1 MVCNTRAHNTADQ
14 AGRRVTLLGNID
26 SKPAL
31 LTIERAA
38 LPDKIEDLKAF
49 HASFA
54 NIANLGANDVYAWYL
69 ANLKASANAAP
80 DLKLN
85 LIYPCTETHIKKYSP
100 QTVRVVTETT
110 EIYEKYV
117 RLYMQRKRAEGRLNW
132 VFNIIEGR
140 TEQEDVILRES
151 KNLGHEEEG
160 FLLLPDM
167 NWDRK
172 TIGSLRIL
180 GLVERRDLMS
190 LRDLKKKHVQW
201 LKRMQEKILGAV
213 AGIYEGVEKDMLK
226 IYMHCTL
233 RFPNNPSHVLNF
245 ANVPAVSTFH

>member
-1 MVCNTRAHNTADQ
+1 MVCTIRVHNVADQ
-14 AGRRVTLLGNID
+14 AGRRVTLLGNVD

-38 LPDKIEDLKAF
+38 LPSQIEDLEAF
-49 HASFA
+49 HASLA
-54 NIANLGANDVYAWYL
+54 NVSNLGANDVYAWYL
-69 ANLKASANAAP
+69 ANLKASANSAP

-100 QTVRVVTETT
+100 QSIRVVTETADV
-110 EIYEKYV
+110 YDKHV
-117 RLYMQRKRAEGRLNW
+117 KPYMQRKREEGRLNW
-132 VFNIIEGR
+132 AFNIIEGR

-151 KNLGHEEEG
+151 KNLGHDEEG

-190 LRDLKKKHVQW
+190 LRDLKKKHVKW
-201 LKRMQEKILGAV
+201 LKRMQEKILEAV

-226 IYMHCTL
+226 IYMHCM
-233 RFPNNPSHVLNF
+233 SHLSSDISYVLHFQNI
-245 ANVPAVSTFH
+245 APIPTFR